1 MGELEVS
8 IVYVKASELTYL
20 LHGLWM
26 GHMLQNGSIFMEL
39 FSVPHNLGFCFV
51 SQYDFEA

>member
-1 MGELEVS
+1 MS

-26 GHMLQNGSIFMEL
+26 GHMLHNGSIFMEL
-39 FSVPHNLGFCFV
+39 FSVPHNLGSCFV